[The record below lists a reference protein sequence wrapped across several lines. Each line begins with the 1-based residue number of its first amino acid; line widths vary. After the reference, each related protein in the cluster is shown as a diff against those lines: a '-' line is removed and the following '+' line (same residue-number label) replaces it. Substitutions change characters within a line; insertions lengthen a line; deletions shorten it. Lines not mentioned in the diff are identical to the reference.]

1 MCAGSG
7 IGGATVSNF
16 VRLTFRLA
24 YSCGMG
30 EPATAAPAG
39 PRRSRNNRSTGRDA
53 AIDRYLELRPA
64 IRARMEASVPEELR
78 SQFSAVTAHQ
88 LRALALL
95 RDGGLSMRQLAAALG
110 VVGATTSVLADRLV
124 AQGLAVREH
133 DPDDRRVVRLVLTE
147 PGRRVASKYL
157 EAQRRAARAL
167 FDRLSEGQIDAWLD
181 VLETLAA
188 PGGDA
193 GAEGAARRPRGGR

>member
-1 MCAGSG
+1 M
-7 IGGATVSNF
+7 
-16 VRLTFRLA
+16 
-24 YSCGMG
+24 
-30 EPATAAPAG
+30 
-39 PRRSRNNRSTGRDA
+39 
-53 AIDRYLELRPA
+53 
-64 IRARMEASVPEELR
+64 PEELR